1 MPEKVVG
8 KKDLIDSIAEKGGLT
23 KKKAEVVLNAFLD
36 VVTENLSQGN
46 AIRIIPFGSFEVKER
61 AGRKG
66 RNPKT
71 GEEIKIEARKVPVF
85 KAGKGLKDVV
95 N

>member
-1 MPEKVVG
+1 MAKVLG
-8 KKDLIDSIAEKGGLT
+8 KKELVNLIAEKGSLT
-23 KKKAEVVLNAFLD
+23 KKKAEVMLNAFLD
-36 VVTENLSQGN
+36 VVQESLAQGN
-46 AIRIIPFGSFEVKER
+46 TIRIIPFGSFEVKER

-71 GEEIKIEARKVPVF
+71 SAEIDIPARKVPVF
-85 KAGKGLKDVV
+85 KPGKGLKDIV